1 MGKKKA
7 KFEVEDTGSKISKY
21 GMGTVFQSVLYE
33 EPAPGTHPCNCEVP
47 KKRHASI

>member
-1 MGKKKA
+1 MGEKD

-33 EPAPGTHPCNCEVP
+33 ERCAWH
-47 KKRHASI
+47 SSS